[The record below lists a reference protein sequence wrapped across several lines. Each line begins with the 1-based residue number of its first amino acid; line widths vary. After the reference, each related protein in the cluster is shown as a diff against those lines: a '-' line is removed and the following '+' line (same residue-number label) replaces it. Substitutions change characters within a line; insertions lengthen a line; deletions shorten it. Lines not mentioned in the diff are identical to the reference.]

1 MITLDDIMKGDDND
15 ESDYVDI
22 DNERKTEEDEDQYL
36 KDFVEG
42 IRKKEQLDQIEKEK
56 NQVNFEED
64 DDQFIIGLQEA
75 EGGGQASVG
84 QGYLDKEKR
93 KADKKNLKFLVD

>member
-1 MITLDDIMKGDDND
+1 MDGPEVIDEGEVVQEASETYGTVENVITLDDIMKGDDND

-56 NQVNFEED
+56 N
-64 DDQFIIGLQEA
+64 
-75 EGGGQASVG
+75 
-84 QGYLDKEKR
+84 
-93 KADKKNLKFLVD
+93 

>member
-36 KDFVEG
+36 KEFVEG
-42 IRKKEQLDQIEKEK
+42 IRKNEQLDQIEKEK
-56 NQVNFEED
+56 N
-64 DDQFIIGLQEA
+64 
-75 EGGGQASVG
+75 
-84 QGYLDKEKR
+84 
-93 KADKKNLKFLVD
+93 

>member
-1 MITLDDIMKGDDND
+1 MKGDDND

-64 DDQFIIGLQEA
+64 DDQFIIGLQEG

-84 QGYLDKEKR
+84 
-93 KADKKNLKFLVD
+93 